1 MRRSS
6 MYIIIAVVF
15 LALLGAI
22 LWLGVFQKEEA
33 LEVHDKITPFEL
45 EDVMAEGT
53 YSSETDTIKLISFI
67 FINCPDGV
75 CPMTMVDFHDLQE
88 KLKEKG
94 NFGQEV
100 ELISITFDPERDT
113 TELLREYAEGFDV
126 DPAGWRVLRGDP
138 AEIQALSDELK
149 FFYGFDNDNN
159 GFHSTVMF
167 LVDKDHQV
175 RSYHRMS
182 KVNEPMD
189 QEAILKDINKL
200 LKEK

>member
-1 MRRSS
+1 MRKSS

-94 NFGQEV
+94 KFGQEV
-100 ELISITFDPERDT
+100 ELITITFDPERDT
-113 TELLREYAEGFDV
+113 SELLREYAEGFGV

-138 AEIQALSDELK
+138 EAIQALSDELK
-149 FFYGFDNDNN
+149 FFYGFDGDN

-167 LVDKDHQV
+167 LVDGDHQV